1 MMNNSISISK
11 SQLFFFLVQSQL
23 GIGLLSLPNTVQS
36 SAKGDG
42 WISVLLAGVFV
53 QFILLIY
60 WLLLK
65 RFPNEMYTDITKK
78 ILGRFLGKLC
88 NAIIY
93 LYFILTGSLALV
105 LFIKVINLWLLPL
118 TPSWILSLL
127 IIVSCIYLTLND
139 LRIIARFFVLASFLI
154 FLLVFLSFL
163 TFSLSKDFT
172 FILPIGNSGVKNI
185 LQGSDKSLISMLGFE
200 GLLLIFPFIMN
211 KGKGVFKTIS
221 VANIFITILYTYFVF
236 LCLISFNPV
245 QLQMIREP
253 SIYLFRSLSY
263 TMIDRVDLI
272 FLSIWIVPMTT
283 SVIAYLF
290 LAAKSFGK
298 KKFYKRNVIIS
309 GIIIWSLSLVPLNEK
324 MMNLFSKY
332 VSYLSYFI
340 VIGLPVILLCLS
352 IVFKKT
358 ESSERA

>member
-1 MMNNSISISK
+1 MINNSITISK
-11 SQLFFFLVQSQL
+11 FQLFFFLLQSQL
-23 GIGLLSLPNTVQS
+23 GIGLLSLPSVVQS

-42 WISVLLAGVFV
+42 WISSLLAGVFV
-53 QFILLIY
+53 QSILIIY

-65 RFPNEMYTDITKK
+65 RFPNETYTEITKK
-78 ILGRFLGKLC
+78 VMGRFLGKFC
-88 NAIIY
+88 NAVIY

-105 LFIKVINLWLLPL
+105 LFIKLINLWLLPL

-127 IIVSCIYLTLND
+127 IMVACIYLTICD

-154 FLLVFLSFL
+154 LLLVFLSFL
-163 TFSLSKDFT
+163 TFSLPKDFT

-200 GLLLIFPFIMN
+200 GLLLIFPFILN
-211 KGKGVFKTIS
+211 KGRGVLKTIS
-221 VANIFITILYTYFVF
+221 VANISITILYTYFIF
-236 LCLISFNPV
+236 LCLISFNPN
-245 QLQMIREP
+245 QLTQIKEP
-253 SIYLFRSLSY
+253 SIYLFRALSF

-290 LAAKSFGK
+290 LAAKSISK
-298 KKFYKRNVIIS
+298 KKSYKKTVILS
-309 GIIIWSLSLVPLNEK
+309 GSIIWFFSLIPLNDKK
-324 MMNLFSKY
+324 MDLFSQY

-352 IVFKKT
+352 VIFNKK
-358 ESSERA
+358 EGSETA